1 MSTPP
6 GVSCTTPSDTTPPVV
21 AFASPS
27 DGAVLNGNIVTVEVD
42 ATDASP
48 LYAIELYLVWTS
60 GGWTYSQLL
69 ATSDR
74 SPLLFKWHVSSLSS
88 GTYTLKAWASDVLSN
103 ATAVSITVTKP

>member
-1 MSTPP
+1 M
-6 GVSCTTPSDTTPPVV
+6 
-21 AFASPS
+21 
-27 DGAVLNGNIVTVEVD
+27 LNGNIVTVEVD

-74 SPLLFKWHVSSLSS
+74 SPLLFKWRASGLSS
-88 GTYTLKAWASDVLSN
+88 GAYTLKARAIEVIGAAAS
-103 ATAVSITVTKP
+103 ASITVTKP

>member
-74 SPLLFKWHVSSLSS
+74 SPLLFKWRASGLSTCCE
-88 GTYTLKAWASDVLSN
+88 G
-103 ATAVSITVTKP
+103 IRR